1 MNLYTQKKQIPVLLL
16 TGYLGSGKTTLLN
29 RILANRKG
37 IKFAVVVND
46 IGEVNID
53 ASLIAKDG
61 IVGQTDSSLVALQNG
76 CICCTLKM
84 DLASQLADLTRS
96 GRFDYIVVEASGICE
111 PAPIAQTISTLPQI
125 VPAAMLGAVPY
136 VDSIVTVVD
145 ALRMRDEFGGGDAL
159 GREDIGEDD
168 LERWARNLFE
178 KEGLQIGA
186 RELSRFLDSAG
197 TDMLNIESEA
207 DKVISYCYGRPD
219 RVVHGADLDAVC
231 SPLLKDRIFEM
242 TEAISRREKEKALK
256 IYMELCLLQ
265 TAPQVILSLLQ
276 RQFRQLL
283 MVGEMSAATPA
294 KEIAA
299 YLKVPPF
306 VVSNKFRPCLRL
318 FTRAQ
323 LTAALDACVQADL
336 DYRSG
341 KIDAAR
347 AVEILILS
355 V

>member
-1 MNLYTQKKQIPVLLL
+1 MRKTESDFRAQQVRINKDIKEGSFAPVYLLYGEQA
-16 TGYLGSGKTTLLN
+16 YLRNQN
-29 RILANRKG
+29 RDK
-37 IKFAVVVND
+37 
-46 IGEVNID
+46 
-53 ASLIAKDG
+53 LI
-61 IVGQTDSSLVALQNG
+61 
-76 CICCTLKM
+76 
-84 DLASQLADLTRS
+84 R
-96 GRFDYIVVEASGICE
+96 
-111 PAPIAQTISTLPQI
+111 
-125 VPAAMLGAVPY
+125 AMLGEEGRDSMNFSLFSGADTDILEVKDLADTMPFFTDRRVILLEETQVFSDADAGNALAEYLSAMPETCCLILSQSKVDKRRTLFQACKNKGAILDCDAV
-136 VDSIVTVVD
+136 
-145 ALRMRDEFGGGDAL
+145 
-159 GREDIGEDD
+159 GEDD
-168 LERWARNLFE
+168 LERWARSLFE

-197 TDMLNIESEA
+197 TDMLNIDSEA
-207 DKVISYCYGRPD
+207 QKVISYCYGRPD

-283 MVGEMSAATPA
+283 MVGEMSADTPD

-323 LTAALDACVQADL
+323 LTGALDACVQADL

>member
-1 MNLYTQKKQIPVLLL
+1 
-16 TGYLGSGKTTLLN
+16 
-29 RILANRKG
+29 
-37 IKFAVVVND
+37 
-46 IGEVNID
+46 
-53 ASLIAKDG
+53 
-61 IVGQTDSSLVALQNG
+61 
-76 CICCTLKM
+76 
-84 DLASQLADLTRS
+84 
-96 GRFDYIVVEASGICE
+96 
-111 PAPIAQTISTLPQI
+111 
-125 VPAAMLGAVPY
+125 
-136 VDSIVTVVD
+136 
-145 ALRMRDEFGGGDAL
+145 
-159 GREDIGEDD
+159 
-168 LERWARNLFE
+168 
-178 KEGLQIGA
+178 
-186 RELSRFLDSAG
+186 
-197 TDMLNIESEA
+197 MLNIDSEA
-207 DKVISYCYGRPD
+207 EKVISYCYGRPD

-283 MVGEMSAATPA
+283 MVGEMSADTPD

-323 LTAALDACVQADL
+323 LTGALDACVQADL

-341 KIDAAR
+341 KIAAAR